1 MLYMKLQESLSLLL
15 TERNASVV
23 WLPLPQTRFQSKTF
37 SAKLFRLQEL
47 KMSWVEILAIQK
59 LQHRHLWGCKLVL
72 SRISK
77 PFRNACASLANKLL
91 RTQDLL
97 GNGNFAANAG

>member
-1 MLYMKLQESLSLLL
+1 MPYMKLQESLNLLL
-15 TERNASVV
+15 TERNAGIA
-23 WLPLPQTRFQSKTF
+23 WLPLPQTRFQSRTF
-37 SAKLFRLQEL
+37 SAKLFWLQEL
-47 KMSWVEILAIQK
+47 EMSWVEILAIQQ
-59 LQHRHLWGCKLVL
+59 LQHRHLWGRKLVL

-77 PFRNACASLANKLL
+77 PFRNAFASLANKLL